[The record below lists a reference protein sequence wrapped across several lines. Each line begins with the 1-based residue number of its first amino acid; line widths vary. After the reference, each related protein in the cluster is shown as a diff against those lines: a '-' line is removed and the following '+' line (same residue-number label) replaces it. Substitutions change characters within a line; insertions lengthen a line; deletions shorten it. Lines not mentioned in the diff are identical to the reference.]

1 MLGGNLVTTGTEM
14 VVNRREAHQG
24 AGLRH
29 KAEDVEVEGRHR
41 LGVEEQRHRAAD
53 GMIAKDALGFHLV
66 QHSQRGFHRARL
78 CPNQIGRATAAFGMN
93 LRHNIFLFALLC
105 VLCGQSPAATRPPNI
120 LLILADDLG
129 YAQLRCQGAKDI
141 PTPHL
146 DSLARNGVRCTAG
159 YVTAS
164 FCTPSRAGLLT
175 GRNQTRFGHELNVV
189 GRQNLDPAVGLP
201 LTEKTLAD
209 HLKARGYATGCI
221 GKWHLGATE
230 AFHPQRRGF
239 DEFFGFLHEGHFF
252 VPGPPWTGVTTWLRT
267 NALPP
272 AAGTRLTQGDMTFSA
287 HLKTS
292 EPRYDDHNPILRGTQ
307 PVTEREYLTDA
318 FARESVAF
326 IGRHRAEPFFLYLA
340 FNAPQSPMQ
349 APPKYLARFAH
360 IPDLHR
366 RLFAAMVSAMDDAL
380 DTVLAK
386 LREEKLEEQTLI
398 VFLSDN
404 GGPTAELTS
413 SNAPFSGGKGSLLEG
428 GLRVPFLV
436 QWRGQLPAVKT
447 FARPLTAL
455 ALAPTFLAAA
465 GSSRREEA
473 PSQRGTRSTE
483 RENESQSLLTSAA
496 TARLEGLKLR
506 PHLGGESPPPARPVF
521 WRMSRQAAARDG
533 DLKLLRTGDQPW
545 QLFNLATDPAE
556 QTNLAAAWPSGTSK
570 TSRRFGA
577 CRRA

>member
-1 MLGGNLVTTGTEM
+1 MGSVIHP
-14 VVNRREAHQG
+14 R
-24 AGLRH
+24 
-29 KAEDVEVEGRHR
+29 
-41 LGVEEQRHRAAD
+41 
-53 GMIAKDALGFHLV
+53 
-66 QHSQRGFHRARL
+66 RAR
-78 CPNQIGRATAAFGMN
+78 PTGRSSASLTLALLVAVVGILSAPAFG
-93 LRHNIFLFALLC
+93 
-105 VLCGQSPAATRPPNI
+105 ATRPPNI

-129 YAQLRCQGAKDI
+129 HAELGCQGSKDI

-189 GRQNLDPAVGLP
+189 GRQNLDPAIGLP

-239 DEFFGFLHEGHFF
+239 DEFYGFLHEGHFF

-267 NALPP
+267 NALSP
-272 AAGTRLTQGDMTFSA
+272 AAGPRLTQGDVTFST
-287 HLKTS
+287 HLKIS

-307 PVTEREYLTDA
+307 PLTEREYLTDA
-318 FARESVAF
+318 LARESVAF

-340 FNAPQSPMQ
+340 FNAPHSPMQ
-349 APPKYLARFAH
+349 APPKYLDRFAH

-366 RLFAAMVSAMDDAL
+366 RLFAAMVSAMDDAVG
-380 DTVLAK
+380 TVLAK
-386 LREEKLEEQTLI
+386 LRAENLEEQTLI

-413 SNAPFSGGKGSLLEG
+413 SNAPFSGGKGSFLEG

-436 QWRGQLPAVKT
+436 QWKGKLPAGKT
-447 FARPLTAL
+447 FAHPVTAL
-455 ALAPTFLAAA
+455 DLAPTFLTAASFGVPPLGGPGPAKA
-465 GSSRREEA
+465 GT
-473 PSQRGTRSTE
+473 PS
-483 RENESQSLLTSAA
+483 
-496 TARLEGLKLR
+496 LEGLNLL
-506 PHLGGESPPPARPVF
+506 PHLRGESPLPARPLF
-521 WRMSRQAAARDG
+521 WRMGRQAAARDG
-533 DLKLLRTGDQPW
+533 DWKLFRTGDQPW

-556 QTNLAAAWPSGTSK
+556 QTNLAPEKPAEVERLAALWAKWNQQNIPPLWGLPPGVRK
-570 TSRRFGA
+570 
-577 CRRA
+577 

>member
-1 MLGGNLVTTGTEM
+1 MN
-14 VVNRREAHQG
+14 HP
-24 AGLRH
+24 
-29 KAEDVEVEGRHR
+29 KIW
-41 LGVEEQRHRAAD
+41 D
-53 GMIAKDALGFHLV
+53 GQKFRPHP
-66 QHSQRGFHRARL
+66 L
-78 CPNQIGRATAAFGMN
+78 CPFRIFGFP
-93 LRHNIFLFALLC
+93 LVCLC
-105 VLCGQSPAATRPPNI
+105 ILCAQSPAAQRPPNI
-120 LLILADDLG
+120 VLILADDLG
-129 YAQLRCQGAKDI
+129 YAELGCQGAKDI

-189 GRQNLDPAVGLP
+189 GKQNLDPTIGLP

-239 DEFFGFLHEGHFF
+239 GEFFGFLHEGHFF

-272 AAGTRLTQGDMTFSA
+272 GSGPRLTQGDVILST
-287 HLKTS
+287 HLKTT
-292 EPRYDDHNPILRGTQ
+292 EPRYDDNNPLLSGTQ

-318 FARESVAF
+318 LARESVAF

-340 FNAPQSPMQ
+340 FNAPHSPMQ
-349 APPKYLARFAH
+349 APPKYLNRFAH
-360 IPDLHR
+360 IPDIHR
-366 RLFAAMVSAMDDAL
+366 RLFAAMVSAMDDAVGA
-380 DTVLAK
+380 VLQK
-386 LREEKLEEQTLI
+386 LREEELEEQTLI

-413 SNAPFSGGKGSLLEG
+413 SNAPFSGGKGTFLEG

-436 QWRGQLPAVKT
+436 QWKSQLPPGKT
-447 FARPLTAL
+447 FAHPVTAL
-455 ALAPTFLAAA
+455 DLALTFLAAA
-465 GSSRREEA
+465 ETTSRRSRREEA
-473 PSQRGTRSTE
+473 LSTPQTRDPRPQTLP
-483 RENESQSLLTSAA
+483 SQSLLTLAP
-496 TARLEGLKLR
+496 TARLEGLNLL
-506 PHLGGESPPPARPVF
+506 PHLRGEAPPPARPLF
-521 WRMSRQAAARDG
+521 WRMGRQAAARDG
-533 DLKLLRTGDQPW
+533 NWKLLRTGDQPW

-556 QTNLAAAWPSGTSK
+556 QTNLAAAQPAVVEQLAAAWAKWNQQNIPPLWGLPPGVGK
-570 TSRRFGA
+570 
-577 CRRA
+577 

>member
-1 MLGGNLVTTGTEM
+1 MNHPKIRGG
-14 VVNRREAHQG
+14 
-24 AGLRH
+24 
-29 KAEDVEVEGRHR
+29 
-41 LGVEEQRHRAAD
+41 QRFSLH
-53 GMIAKDALGFHLV
+53 H
-66 QHSQRGFHRARL
+66 L
-78 CPNQIGRATAAFGMN
+78 CPPQIFG
-93 LRHNIFLFALLC
+93 FLFALLF
-105 VLCGQSPAATRPPNI
+105 VSFGQSLAATRPPNI

-129 YAQLRCQGAKDI
+129 YAELGCQGAKDI

-189 GRQNLDPAVGLP
+189 GRQNLDPAIGLP

-209 HLKARGYATGCI
+209 HLKARGYATGLV

-239 DEFFGFLHEGHFF
+239 DEFFGFLHEGHFY

-272 AAGTRLTQGDMTFSA
+272 GTGPRLTQGDVILST
-287 HLKTS
+287 HLKAT
-292 EPRYDDHNPILRGTQ
+292 EPRYDDLNPLLRGTQ
-307 PVTEREYLTDA
+307 SVTEREYLTDA
-318 FARESVAF
+318 LARESVAF

-340 FNAPQSPMQ
+340 FNAPHSPMQ
-349 APPKYLARFAH
+349 APPKYLNRFAN
-360 IPDLHR
+360 IPDIHR
-366 RLFAAMVSAMDDAL
+366 RLFAAMVSAMDDAVG
-380 DTVLAK
+380 TVLAK
-386 LREEKLEEQTLI
+386 LREENLEEQTLI

-413 SNAPFSGGKGSLLEG
+413 SNAPFSGGKGSFLEG

-436 QWRGQLPAVKT
+436 QWHGQLPAGKT
-447 FARPLTAL
+447 FTHPVTAL
-455 ALAPTFLAAA
+455 DLAPTFLAAA

-473 PSQRGTRSTE
+473 PSNSKPQTP
-483 RENESQSLLTSAA
+483 NPKQSQSLLTSAA
-496 TARLEGLKLR
+496 TARLEGLNLL
-506 PHLGGESPPPARPVF
+506 PHLRGEAPLPSRPLF
-521 WRMSRQAAARDG
+521 WRMGRQAALRQG
-533 DLKLLRTGDQPW
+533 DWKLLRTGDQPW

-556 QTNLAAAWPSGTSK
+556 QTNLVASQPAVVADLSAAWAKWNQQNIPPLWGLPPGVRK
-570 TSRRFGA
+570 
-577 CRRA
+577 

>member
-1 MLGGNLVTTGTEM
+1 MNHPKIRGGQ
-14 VVNRREAHQG
+14 R
-24 AGLRH
+24 LRACH
-29 KAEDVEVEGRHR
+29 
-41 LGVEEQRHRAAD
+41 
-53 GMIAKDALGFHLV
+53 F
-66 QHSQRGFHRARL
+66 
-78 CPNQIGRATAAFGMN
+78 CPPQIFGC
-93 LRHNIFLFALLC
+93 LFAFFCL
-105 VLCGQSPAATRPPNI
+105 LCGQSPAAPRPPNI

-129 YAQLRCQGAKDI
+129 YAELGCQGAKDI

-175 GRNQTRFGHELNVV
+175 GRSQTRFGHELNVV
-189 GRQNLDPAVGLP
+189 GRQNLDPAIGLP

-239 DEFFGFLHEGHFF
+239 DEFFGFLHEGHFY

-272 AAGTRLTQGDMTFSA
+272 AAGPRLTQGDVTFSA

-292 EPRYDDHNPILRGTQ
+292 EPRYDADNPILRGTQ

-318 FARESVAF
+318 LARESVAF

-340 FNAPQSPMQ
+340 FNAPHSPVQ
-349 APPKYLARFAH
+349 APPKYLDRFAH
-360 IPDLHR
+360 LPDLHR
-366 RLFAAMVSAMDDAL
+366 RLFAAMVSAMDDAVGA
-380 DTVLAK
+380 VLQK

-413 SNAPFSGGKGSLLEG
+413 SNAPFSGGKGTFLEG

-436 QWRGQLPAVKT
+436 QWKSQLPAGKT
-447 FARPLTAL
+447 FAHPVTAL
-455 ALAPTFLAAA
+455 DLAPTFLAAA
-465 GSSRREEA
+465 ETTSRRSRREES
-473 PSQRGTRSTE
+473 PSSPQTLDPRPQPPT
-483 RENESQSLLTSAA
+483 SQSLLTSAP
-496 TARLEGLKLR
+496 TASLEGLNLL
-506 PHLGGESPPPARPVF
+506 PHLRGGTPLPSRPLF
-521 WRMSRQAAARDG
+521 WRMGRQAAARDG
-533 DLKLLRTGDQPW
+533 DWKLLRTGDQSW

-556 QTNLAAAWPSGTSK
+556 QTNLAATQPAVVEPIAAAWTKWNHQNIPPLWGLPPGVRK
-570 TSRRFGA
+570 
-577 CRRA
+577 

>member
-1 MLGGNLVTTGTEM
+1 MKLAVGW
-14 VVNRREAHQG
+14 
-24 AGLRH
+24 
-29 KAEDVEVEGRHR
+29 
-41 LGVEEQRHRAAD
+41 
-53 GMIAKDALGFHLV
+53 F
-66 QHSQRGFHRARL
+66 SF
-78 CPNQIGRATAAFGMN
+78 
-93 LRHNIFLFALLC
+93 
-105 VLCGQSPAATRPPNI
+105 VLCLLPLASSSASAASRPPNI
-120 LLILADDLG
+120 VLILADDLG
-129 YAQLRCQGAKDI
+129 YAELGCQGSKDI

-175 GRNQTRFGHELNVV
+175 GRSQTRFGHELNVV
-189 GRQNLDPAVGLP
+189 GRQNLDPAIGLP

-239 DEFFGFLHEGHFF
+239 DEFFGFLHEGHFY

-267 NALPP
+267 NSLPP
-272 AAGTRLTQGDMTFSA
+272 GSGPRLTQGDVIFST

-292 EPRYDDHNPILRGTQ
+292 EPRYDDHNPLLRGTQ

-318 FARESVAF
+318 LARESVAF

-340 FNAPQSPMQ
+340 FNAPHSPVQ
-349 APPKYLARFAH
+349 APPKCLHRFAH
-360 IPDLHR
+360 IPDIHR
-366 RLFAAMVSAMDDAL
+366 RLFAAMVSAMDD
-380 DTVLAK
+380 TVGAVLQK

-413 SNAPFSGGKGSLLEG
+413 SNAPFSGGKGSFLEG

-436 QWRGQLPAVKT
+436 QWRGQLPAGKT
-447 FARPLTAL
+447 FAQPVSSLD
-455 ALAPTFLAAA
+455 LAPTFLNAT

-473 PSQRGTRSTE
+473 PSNSKPPTPNPKQ
-483 RENESQSLLTSAA
+483 NQSLLTSAA
-496 TARLEGLKLR
+496 TARLEGLNLLPLLR
-506 PHLGGESPPPARPVF
+506 SEAPPPARPLF
-521 WRMSRQAAARDG
+521 WRMGRQAAMRDG
-533 DLKLLRTGDQPW
+533 DWKLLRTGDQPW

-556 QTNLAAAWPSGTSK
+556 QTNLAAAQPAVVEQLAAAWAKWNQQNIPPLWGLPPGVRK
-570 TSRRFGA
+570 
-577 CRRA
+577 

>member
-1 MLGGNLVTTGTEM
+1 MIH
-14 VVNRREAHQG
+14 RR
-24 AGLRH
+24 LCCSP
-29 KAEDVEVEGRHR
+29 
-41 LGVEEQRHRAAD
+41 
-53 GMIAKDALGFHLV
+53 I
-66 QHSQRGFHRARL
+66 RGFVL
-78 CPNQIGRATAAFGMN
+78 
-93 LRHNIFLFALLC
+93 ALLC
-105 VLCGQSPAATRPPNI
+105 VLCGHSLAAPRPPNI

-129 YAQLRCQGAKDI
+129 HAELGCQGAKDI

-189 GRQNLDPAVGLP
+189 GRQNLDPAIGLP

-272 AAGTRLTQGDMTFSA
+272 GSGPRLTQGDVIFST
-287 HLKTS
+287 HLRTT
-292 EPRYDDHNPILRGTQ
+292 EPRYDDHNPLLRGTQ
-307 PVTEREYLTDA
+307 PVTERDYLTDA
-318 FARESVAF
+318 LARESVAF

-340 FNAPQSPMQ
+340 FNAPHSPMQ
-349 APPKYLARFAH
+349 APPKYLDRFAH
-360 IPDLHR
+360 IPDIHR
-366 RLFAAMVSAMDDAL
+366 RLFAAMVSAMDDAVGV
-380 DTVLAK
+380 VLKK

-413 SNAPFSGGKGSLLEG
+413 SNAPFSGGKGSFLEG
-428 GLRVPFLV
+428 GLRVPFIV
-436 QWRGQLPAVKT
+436 QWKGQLPAGKT
-447 FARPLTAL
+447 FAHPVSAL
-455 ALAPTFLAAA
+455 DLAPTFLAAA

-473 PSQRGTRSTE
+473 PSNSKPQTQ
-483 RENESQSLLTSAA
+483 NPKQNQSLLTSAA
-496 TARLEGLKLR
+496 TGRLEGLNLLPLLR
-506 PHLGGESPPPARPVF
+506 AENPAPPARPLF
-521 WRMSRQAAARDG
+521 WRMGRQAAARDG
-533 DLKLLRTGDQPW
+533 DWKLLRTGEQPW
-545 QLFNLATDPAE
+545 QLFNLATDPTE
-556 QTNLAAAWPSGTSK
+556 QTNLAAEKPAVVEQLAAAWVKWNQQNIPPLWGLPPGVRK
-570 TSRRFGA
+570 
-577 CRRA
+577 

>member
-1 MLGGNLVTTGTEM
+1 MGQALNRVISVTVMVWRNNVVLLCGGVVVKKLGGNFQWPGRFLGSWRCFTEPHPILYGLM
-14 VVNRREAHQG
+14 FRRSAC
-24 AGLRH
+24 
-29 KAEDVEVEGRHR
+29 
-41 LGVEEQRHRAAD
+41 
-53 GMIAKDALGFHLV
+53 I
-66 QHSQRGFHRARL
+66 
-78 CPNQIGRATAAFGMN
+78 
-93 LRHNIFLFALLC
+93 FALLQ
-105 VLCGQSPAATRPPNI
+105 VLCALCAAASRPPNI

-129 YAQLRCQGAKDI
+129 YAELGCQGAKDI

-146 DSLARNGVRCTAG
+146 DSLARQGVRCTAG

-189 GRQNLDPAVGLP
+189 GRQNLDPAIGLP

-239 DEFFGFLHEGHFF
+239 DEFFGFLHEGHFY

-272 AAGTRLTQGDMTFSA
+272 GAGPRLTQGDVIFST
-287 HLKTS
+287 HLKTT
-292 EPRYDDHNPILRGTQ
+292 EPRYDDHNPLLRGTQ

-318 FARESVAF
+318 LARESVAF

-340 FNAPQSPMQ
+340 FNAPHSPMQ
-349 APPKYLARFAH
+349 APPKYLNRFAH
-360 IPDLHR
+360 LPDIHR
-366 RLFAAMVSAMDDAL
+366 RLFAAMVSAMDDAVGA
-380 DTVLAK
+380 VLAK

-413 SNAPFSGGKGSLLEG
+413 SNAPFSGGKGSFLEG

-436 QWRGQLPAVKT
+436 QWKGQFPAGKT
-447 FARPLTAL
+447 FAHPISAL
-455 ALAPTFLAAA
+455 DLAPTFLAAA
-465 GSSRREEA
+465 ETSPSRSRLMSA
-473 PSQRGTRSTE
+473 PFR
-483 RENESQSLLTSAA
+483 A
-496 TARLEGLKLR
+496 LEGFNLL
-506 PHLGGESPPPARPVF
+506 PHLSGETPPPPRPLF
-521 WRMSRQAAARDG
+521 WRMGRQAAARDG
-533 DLKLLRTGDQPW
+533 DWKLLRTGDQPW

-556 QTNLAAAWPSGTSK
+556 QTNLAAEKPAVVEQLAAAWMKWNQQNIPPLWGLPPGTK
-570 TSRRFGA
+570 R
-577 CRRA
+577 

>member
-1 MLGGNLVTTGTEM
+1 MNIPEFRA
-14 VVNRREAHQG
+14 NRR
-24 AGLRH
+24 LW
-29 KAEDVEVEGRHR
+29 
-41 LGVEEQRHRAAD
+41 L
-53 GMIAKDALGFHLV
+53 
-66 QHSQRGFHRARL
+66 ARFPHL
-78 CPNQIGRATAAFGMN
+78 CPPQIFG
-93 LRHNIFLFALLC
+93 FLVALLC
-105 VLCGQSPAATRPPNI
+105 VLGGQSAAATRSPNI
-120 LLILADDLG
+120 ILILADDLG
-129 YAQLRCQGAKDI
+129 YAELGCQGAKDI

-175 GRNQTRFGHELNVV
+175 GRSQTRFGHELNVV
-189 GRQNLDPAVGLP
+189 GRQNLDPAIGLP

-209 HLKARGYATGCI
+209 HLKARGYATGLV
-221 GKWHLGATE
+221 GKWHLGASD

-239 DEFFGFLHEGHFF
+239 DEFFGFLHEGHFY

-267 NALPP
+267 NSLPLP
-272 AAGTRLTQGDMTFSA
+272 AAARLTQGDVTFST

-318 FARESVAF
+318 LARESVAF

-340 FNAPQSPMQ
+340 FNAPHSPVQ
-349 APPKYLARFAH
+349 APPKYLNRFAH

-366 RLFAAMVSAMDDAL
+366 RLFAAMVAGMDDAVG
-380 DTVLAK
+380 TVLAK

-413 SNAPFSGGKGSLLEG
+413 SNAPFSGGKGSFLEG

-436 QWRGQLPAVKT
+436 QWRGQLPAGKT
-447 FARPLTAL
+447 LAHPVSAL
-455 ALAPTFLAAA
+455 DLAPTFLAA
-465 GSSRREEA
+465 
-473 PSQRGTRSTE
+473 TD
-483 RENESQSLLTSAA
+483 SALRTPHPA
-496 TARLEGLKLR
+496 LEGLNLL
-506 PHLGGESPPPARPVF
+506 PHLRGEAPLPSRPLF
-521 WRMSRQAAARDG
+521 WRMGRQAAARDG
-533 DLKLLRTGDQPW
+533 DWKLLRTGDQPW

-556 QTNLAAAWPSGTSK
+556 QTNLAAAQPAVVEQLTAAWTKWNQQNIPPLWGLPPGVRK
-570 TSRRFGA
+570 
-577 CRRA
+577 